1 MCDVKYD
8 VTVILYIS
16 IRHTGNFL
24 SMSYA
29 AVAAENAPPLSQQP
43 RPDPALLNTTP
54 PTHSNIV
61 DDTLKLNV
69 VGPDFK
75 EHRATTTSEAPKID
89 GFSDD
94 YKPPKVDKPKR
105 GLEDESRNVW
115 GATKYYLFRPGIAGG
130 LIGISTW
137 YHLYI
142 HMHLIY
148 VIE

>member
-1 MCDVKYD
+1 
-8 VTVILYIS
+8 
-16 IRHTGNFL
+16 
-24 SMSYA
+24 MSYA

-75 EHRATTTSEAPKID
+75 VHPATTSEGPEID
-89 GFSDD
+89 GFSED
-94 YKPPKVDKPKR
+94 YQPPKANKPKK
-105 GLEDESRNVW
+105 GLEDESRDVW
-115 GATKYYLFRPGIAGG
+115 GVTKYYLFRPGIAGG

-137 YHLYI
+137 YTHI
-142 HMHLIY
+142 FIC
-148 VIE
+148 V